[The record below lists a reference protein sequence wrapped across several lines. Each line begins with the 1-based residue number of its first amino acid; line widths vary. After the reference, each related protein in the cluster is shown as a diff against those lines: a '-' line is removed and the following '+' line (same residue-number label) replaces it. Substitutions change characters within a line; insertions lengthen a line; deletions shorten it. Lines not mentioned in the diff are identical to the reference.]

1 MRRTLG
7 WRTLKDFA
15 AVGASFLLACT
26 QSRSADPQAE
36 IAAMLAHSA
45 ASWNRGDLAGFMG
58 DYLKDS
64 TSYVAGRY
72 VQYGWQPL
80 YDRYERHYFTPGK
93 QRDSLS
99 FDSLHAHALAPDAA
113 YVTARFKL
121 MRGDS
126 IVASGP
132 FTLILR
138 KADGGWRI
146 VHDHTTADPR

>member
-1 MRRTLG
+1 MLRTAW
-7 WRTLKDFA
+7 WRMTVGTLALA
-15 AVGASFLLACT
+15 ACSKAPP
-26 QSRSADPQAE
+26 QDPQAE
-36 IAAMLAHSA
+36 ISAMLTHSA
-45 ASWNRGDLAGFMG
+45 AAWNRGDLAGFMG
-58 DYLKDS
+58 DYLRDS
-64 TSYVAGRY
+64 TSYVSGRY

-80 YDRYERHYFTPGK
+80 YDRYQRIYFAPGK
-93 QRDSLS
+93 SRDSLS

-126 IVASGP
+126 TTASGP

-146 VHDHTTADPR
+146 VHDHTSADPR